1 MRHATVPYD
10 GAAWAVDEAIT
21 HTANADREGAVRL
34 VTAAVE
40 MVGPAPYPALV
51 RDARRFGSDAI
62 GGLEVGDAGRATEF
76 LLLLRHVV
84 EEMGRLDAAVA
95 LAA

>member
-1 MRHATVPYD
+1 MRRVTVQTD

-21 HTANADREGAVRL
+21 RAANADYVGAVRL
-34 VTAAVE
+34 VAAALG

-62 GGLEVGDAGRATEF
+62 GGLEVGDPGRATEF

-84 EEMGRLDAAVA
+84 EEMGRLDATVPAAV
-95 LAA
+95 